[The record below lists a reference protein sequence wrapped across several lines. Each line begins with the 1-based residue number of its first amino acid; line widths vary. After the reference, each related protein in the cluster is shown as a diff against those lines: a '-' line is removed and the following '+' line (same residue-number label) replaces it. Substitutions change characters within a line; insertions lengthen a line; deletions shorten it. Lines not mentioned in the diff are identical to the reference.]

1 MSNQEEVD
9 QYREAFSLFD
19 KNGDGKVSTKELGTI
34 MRSLGQNPSEA
45 ELKDIVANVDKNGK
59 NIFVKSKLFTAKYSK
74 TIVFSRI
81 FFTKIIFEFFIYQA
95 TVKLISMNFWQ

>member
-1 MSNQEEVD
+1 MSNPEEVE

-59 NIFVKSKLFTAKYSK
+59 NIFFSSKLFTAKYCKSSY
-74 TIVFSRI
+74 FHEI
-81 FFTKIIFEFFIYQA
+81 FFT
-95 TVKLISMNFWQ
+95 

>member
-1 MSNQEEVD
+1 MSNPEEVE

-59 NIFVKSKLFTAKYSK
+59 NIFFSSKKEERRHSGG
-74 TIVFSRI
+74 
-81 FFTKIIFEFFIYQA
+81 
-95 TVKLISMNFWQ
+95 

>member
-1 MSNQEEVD
+1 MSNPEEVE

-59 NIFVKSKLFTAKYSK
+59 NIFFSSKLFTAKYSK
-74 TIVFSRI
+74 PLYFH
-81 FFTKIIFEFFIYQA
+81 EFFSL
-95 TVKLISMNFWQ
+95 K

>member
-1 MSNQEEVD
+1 MSNPEEVE

-74 TIVFSRI
+74 PLYFH
-81 FFTKIIFEFFIYQA
+81 EFFSL
-95 TVKLISMNFWQ
+95 K

>member
-1 MSNQEEVD
+1 MSNPEEVE

-59 NIFVKSKLFTAKYSK
+59 IFTSNQSCLQPNTPNHCIFTN
-74 TIVFSRI
+74 
-81 FFTKIIFEFFIYQA
+81 FFH
-95 TVKLISMNFWQ
+95 

>member
-1 MSNQEEVD
+1 MSNPEEVE

-59 NIFVKSKLFTAKYSK
+59 IFRQIKVVYSQILQ

-81 FFTKIIFEFFIYQA
+81 FFTKIIFEIFINQA
-95 TVKLISMNFWQ
+95 TVKSISMNFWQ

>member
-1 MSNQEEVD
+1 MSNPEEVE

-59 NIFVKSKLFTAKYSK
+59 NIFVKSNLFTAKYSK
-74 TIVFSRI
+74 PLYFH
-81 FFTKIIFEFFIYQA
+81 EFFSL
-95 TVKLISMNFWQ
+95 K

>member
-1 MSNQEEVD
+1 MSNPEEVE

-59 NIFVKSKLFTAKYSK
+59 IFSSNQSCLQPNTPKPLYFH
-74 TIVFSRI
+74 
-81 FFTKIIFEFFIYQA
+81 EFFPL
-95 TVKLISMNFWQ
+95 K

>member
-1 MSNQEEVD
+1 MSNPEEVE

-59 NIFVKSKLFTAKYSK
+59 NIFFSSKLFTAKYSK

-81 FFTKIIFEFFIYQA
+81 FSLK
-95 TVKLISMNFWQ
+95 

>member
-1 MSNQEEVD
+1 MSNPEEVE

-59 NIFVKSKLFTAKYSK
+59 ISSSNQSCLQLNTPKPLYFH
-74 TIVFSRI
+74 
-81 FFTKIIFEFFIYQA
+81 EFFSL
-95 TVKLISMNFWQ
+95 K

>member
-1 MSNQEEVD
+1 MSNPEEVE

-59 NIFVKSKLFTAKYSK
+59 NIFVKSKLFTAKYCKSSY
-74 TIVFSRI
+74 FHGI
-81 FFTKIIFEFFIYQA
+81 FFT
-95 TVKLISMNFWQ
+95 